1 MEELIE
7 TPIPE
12 ITPTPTPSHTPSPT
26 PLPYINYNEL

>member
-1 MEELIE
+1 MEEIIE